1 MLLFLWAFSL
11 FHHAEPEPV
20 KAGGGFMLRSGRRV
34 IWRLEMDSTPW
45 AFPLVIS
52 SQDHWRKE
60 SHSGRKKLCVLLWFL
75 HSFFCRL
82 GLGERGRVLK
92 GEASLLWSGPET
104 GLVWPEVQNRNQEV
118 SWSHPSGFT
127 VCRWAAAL
135 AAAASSCLPHYVSLK
150 KQLS

>member
-52 SQDHWRKE
+52 TQDHWRKE
-60 SHSGRKKLCVLLWFL
+60 SHSGEKKLCVLLWFL

-82 GLGERGRVLK
+82 GLGERGRGLREKLLCFGRGLK
-92 GEASLLWSGPET
+92 
-104 GLVWPEVQNRNQEV
+104 LVWFGQKFKTETRKCLEATPQDLLFVV
-118 SWSHPSGFT
+118 G
-127 VCRWAAAL
+127 
-135 AAAASSCLPHYVSLK
+135 LPHWLPQHLHVYPIMSL
-150 KQLS
+150 

>member
-11 FHHAEPEPV
+11 FNHAELEPV

-34 IWRLEMDSTPW
+34 IWRPEMDSTPW

-60 SHSGRKKLCVLLWFL
+60 SHSGEKKLCVLQIGSW
-75 HSFFCRL
+75 
-82 GLGERGRVLK
+82 GK
-92 GEASLLWSGPET
+92 GKGVKGKASLLWSGPET

-118 SWSHPSGFT
+118 SWSHPSGLT
-127 VCRWAAAL
+127 VCRRAVAL
-135 AAAASSCLPHYVSLK
+135 AAAASSCLHHYVSLK